1 MTVTLQKVETE
12 IIEILDD
19 MTQDWDLEVEEITP
33 KTSLVNELEFASIDY
48 VQLVVAIEE
57 HFGRKLDFSELILN
71 DGKYV
76 SDISVAELVNFVTRK
91 LNQD

>member
-12 IIEILDD
+12 IIEILME
-19 MTQDWDLEVEEITP
+19 MTADWDLDVEQIQSQ
-33 KTSLVNELEFASIDY
+33 TSLVEELEFASIDY
-48 VQLVVAIEE
+48 VHLVVEIEE
-57 HFGRKLDFSELILN
+57 HFQRKLDFSELILR

-76 SDISVAELVNFVTRK
+76 SDISVQELVSFVTRK